1 MKRIPVLIFFFVWAV
16 VASAPLVFADLNTSV
31 CFTPGDNC
39 TDRIVQE
46 IDKAQSVVL
55 VQAFS
60 FTSSPL
66 AKALVRAR
74 ERGVEVKVILD
85 RKNFL
90 EEFTQGERLLR
101 AGVPILLDGEHQT
114 AHNKVMI
121 LDGKT
126 VITGS
131 FNFTQAAEKKNAEN
145 MLILRDPD
153 LVRSYTE
160 NWKTHEAHS
169 INYVPKSPGLSLP
182 SHF

>member
-1 MKRIPVLIFFFVWAV
+1 MKRSVFFIFFLAGIFVFTPGFPVWAAPA
-16 VASAPLVFADLNTSV
+16 ASA

-46 IDKAQSVVL
+46 IDKSQSSIL

-74 ERGVEVKVILD
+74 ERGVDVKVILD

-90 EEFTQGERLLR
+90 EEFTQGERLLQ
-101 AGVPILLDGEHQT
+101 AGIPILLDGEHQT

-145 MLILRDPD
+145 VLILRDPD
-153 LVRSYTE
+153 LVRSFTE
-160 NWKTHEAHS
+160 NWKIHEAHS
-169 INYVPKSPGLSLP
+169 KGLSSRL
-182 SHF
+182 